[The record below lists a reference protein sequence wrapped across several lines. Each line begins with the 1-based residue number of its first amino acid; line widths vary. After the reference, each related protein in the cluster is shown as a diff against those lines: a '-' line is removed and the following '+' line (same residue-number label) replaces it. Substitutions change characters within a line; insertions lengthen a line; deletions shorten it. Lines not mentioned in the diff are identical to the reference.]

1 MHILF
6 LCVANSARSQMAEG
20 LARSLF
26 GPTYTIQS
34 AGSQPAFVHPLAI
47 QALAEV
53 GIDASGQTSKAVST
67 LDLNPVDLMVT
78 LCADEVC
85 PIVPGRT
92 RRLHWP
98 LPDPAAAPEAE
109 RLDSFRR
116 VREMLKGR
124 LELLKVVLETQHFL
138 NPQEFHASVR
148 THNLPASV
156 AFYTALL
163 GAPPKE
169 WTHRYATFHRPD
181 LQTNFVIVVNDGLA
195 LHHDTLYHLGV
206 GLADRQAV
214 IDAETLAL
222 QLHWPIHK
230 PARTTWRGT
239 PLHELWLKDPDGNL
253 VEVYARLNPAEMSTM
268 PTDQEPIFLTAYG
281 QEHSHEPAQ

>member
-26 GPTYTIQS
+26 GSTYTIQS

-67 LDLNPVDLMVT
+67 LDLNPVDLIVT

-98 LPDPAAAPEAE
+98 LPDPAAAPEVD
-109 RLDSFRR
+109 RLDSFR
-116 VREMLKGR
+116 
-124 LELLKVVLETQHFL
+124 
-138 NPQEFHASVR
+138 SVR
-148 THNLPASV
+148 SELQQRLQ
-156 AFYTALL
+156 AL
-163 GAPPKE
+163 K
-169 WTHRYATFHRPD
+169 T
-181 LQTNFVIVVNDGLA
+181 
-195 LHHDTLYHLGV
+195 
-206 GLADRQAV
+206 
-214 IDAETLAL
+214 
-222 QLHWPIHK
+222 
-230 PARTTWRGT
+230 
-239 PLHELWLKDPDGNL
+239 EL
-253 VEVYARLNPAEMSTM
+253 
-268 PTDQEPIFLTAYG
+268 
-281 QEHSHEPAQ
+281 EHSHEPAQ